1 MQHMKKYAAEAMGTM
16 VLVLLGCGSAV
27 LAGMTAGNLHIAM
40 AFGLAVVAMAYTI
53 GHVSGC
59 HINPAV
65 TVGMCVSGR
74 MKWSEWLGYIIAQSL
89 GAIVG
94 AAVLSYIATGMFMS
108 DKLWQNVV
116 QGGFT
121 VTQAFIAEFLA
132 TMIFVRVVLGSTS
145 DKSGAGPL
153 AGLAIGL
160 TLIVIHIVFIPVTG
174 TSVNPAR
181 SLGPALMA
189 GGDAWSQLWLFWLA
203 PLLGAVAAAWAYM
216 WCEKR

>member
-1 MQHMKKYAAEAMGTM
+1 MKKYAAEAMGTM

-74 MKWSEWLGYIIAQSL
+74 MKWSEGLGYIVAQCV

-94 AAVLSYIATGMFMS
+94 AAVLSYIASGMLMS
-108 DKLWQNVV
+108 PKL
-116 QGGFT
+116 
-121 VTQAFIAEFLA
+121 
-132 TMIFVRVVLGSTS
+132 
-145 DKSGAGPL
+145 
-153 AGLAIGL
+153 
-160 TLIVIHIVFIPVTG
+160 
-174 TSVNPAR
+174 
-181 SLGPALMA
+181 
-189 GGDAWSQLWLFWLA
+189 
-203 PLLGAVAAAWAYM
+203 
-216 WCEKR
+216 

>member
-1 MQHMKKYAAEAMGTM
+1 MKKYAAEAMGTM

-27 LAGMTAGNLHIAM
+27 LAGMTAGNLHIAL

-74 MKWSEWLGYIIAQSL
+74 MKWSEGLWYIVAQSA
-89 GAIVG
+89 GAIIG
-94 AAVLSYIATGMFMS
+94 AAVLSYIATGAFMS
-108 DKLWQNVV
+108 DKLGQNVI
-116 QGGFT
+116 QGDFST
-121 VTQAFIAEFLA
+121 LQAFIAEFLA
-132 TMIFVRVVLGSTS
+132 TMIFVRVVLASTG

-153 AGLAIGL
+153 AGLVIGL
-160 TLIVIHIVFIPVTG
+160 TLAVIHIVFIPVTG

-181 SLGPALMA
+181 SLGPALLA
-189 GGDAWSQLWLFWLA
+189 GGDAWSQLWLFWVA
-203 PLLGAVAAAWAYM
+203 PLLGAVVAAWTYM

>member
-1 MQHMKKYAAEAMGTM
+1 LGIHHEKLVTFRGNIYKENRRKKQKHIVEEAFILFFHFLSMQHMKKYAAEAMGTM

-74 MKWSEWLGYIIAQSL
+74 MKWGEGLGYIIAQCV

-94 AAVLSYIATGMFMS
+94 ALVLSYIATGMLMS
-108 DKLWQNVV
+108 DKL
-116 QGGFT
+116 
-121 VTQAFIAEFLA
+121 
-132 TMIFVRVVLGSTS
+132 
-145 DKSGAGPL
+145 
-153 AGLAIGL
+153 
-160 TLIVIHIVFIPVTG
+160 
-174 TSVNPAR
+174 
-181 SLGPALMA
+181 
-189 GGDAWSQLWLFWLA
+189 
-203 PLLGAVAAAWAYM
+203 
-216 WCEKR
+216 